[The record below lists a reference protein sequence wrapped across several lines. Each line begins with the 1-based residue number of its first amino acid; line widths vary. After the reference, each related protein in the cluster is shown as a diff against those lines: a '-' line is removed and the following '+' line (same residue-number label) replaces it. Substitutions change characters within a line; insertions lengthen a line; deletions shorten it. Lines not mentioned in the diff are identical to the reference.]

1 MSSRISISR
10 STESFSDSI
19 ERLCDAV
26 LSADSILVGAGAGLS
41 AATGMDYSGE
51 RFERVFSDF
60 EAAYGFHDMYAG
72 GFYPYETLEEMW
84 GFWSRDIMLNRYSE
98 IPGDVYPN
106 LLSILDGRDYFVLTT
121 NVDHCFQR
129 SGFDKSRLFYTQGDY
144 GLFQCSVPCHMETYD
159 NEKIVREM
167 IERQEGLRIPSDL
180 VPMCPRCGEPMS
192 MNLRSDSTFVE
203 DSGWH
208 EAAERYSDF
217 VRTRTS
223 GRILLLELGVGWNTP
238 GIIKFPFWRIL
249 LTNPKATLATVAL
262 GDAVCPK
269 EAAKRCITIDHDIS
283 EVLSILVGRL
293 G

>member
-1 MSSRISISR
+1 
-10 STESFSDSI
+10 
-19 ERLCDAV
+19 
-26 LSADSILVGAGAGLS
+26 
-41 AATGMDYSGE
+41 
-51 RFERVFSDF
+51 
-60 EAAYGFHDMYAG
+60 
-72 GFYPYETLEEMW
+72 
-84 GFWSRDIMLNRYSE
+84 
-98 IPGDVYPN
+98 
-106 LLSILDGRDYFVLTT
+106 
-121 NVDHCFQR
+121 
-129 SGFDKSRLFYTQGDY
+129 
-144 GLFQCSVPCHMETYD
+144 
-159 NEKIVREM
+159 
-167 IERQEGLRIPSDL
+167 
-180 VPMCPRCGEPMS
+180 

-283 EVLSILVGRL
+283 EVLSILAGRL